1 MLNVAWFWIFYQ
13 GRDGSKNRVLK
24 DKETDFLQVSSY
36 MKNLI
41 MYSEMIFKNEVIV

>member
-1 MLNVAWFWIFYQ
+1 MLSDSESLTKVETVPRTENV
-13 GRDGSKNRVLK
+13 K

-41 MYSEMIFKNEVIV
+41 MSSEMIFKNEMIV